1 MGLSKHFIKISKC
14 VSNTHIGKC
23 GGAVKIVCLSLVYS
37 ELLKLTA
44 ACLWVT
50 RDYQRISGQSRMIT
64 IWMTDLA
71 YHTWADDDVG
81 AVNDVHSWIARPL
94 FKPMLRPIWRNL
106 ASYRFRDIRGQNL
119 GSCGPLGVALNQWET
134 VSWTHI
140 CRHVKF
146 HADRCQCRRDICNRT
161 DRHKDSITA
170 DLIADKT
177 HTSVALVS
185 NNNMT
190 V

>member
-1 MGLSKHFIKISKC
+1 MPLSSLLRTIKI
-14 VSNTHIGKC
+14 NG
-23 GGAVKIVCLSLVYS
+23 S
-37 ELLKLTA
+37 ELTA

-71 YHTWADDDVG
+71 YRTWADDDVG

-119 GSCGPLGVALNQWET
+119 GSCGPLGVALNQGET

-161 DRHKDSITA
+161 DTQRFNYSRFNSRQNA
-170 DLIADKT
+170 YERCACQ
-177 HTSVALVS
+177 
-185 NNNMT
+185 
-190 V
+190 